1 MFLLVSFF
9 VFFWEK
15 KNLTTNSVE
24 DTANSKCTEF
34 NNSSSFAK
42 AIDTAI
48 FTDI

>member
-9 VFFWEK
+9 VFFEK